1 MGDISC
7 TDYIRM
13 LRDRVS
19 NMEEAS
25 EWREFH
31 FHEQIRELEARLAGR
46 DVEILEMQKE
56 LHQFRERAPEPTPEA
71 PRPMMKPVQR
81 SMIRIICDH
90 VFRTPAPRQRQV
102 EEDLG

>member
-19 NMEEAS
+19 NMEEAAG
-25 EWREFH
+25 WREFH
-31 FHEQIRELEARLAGR
+31 FLEQIRELEMKLSER
-46 DVEILEMQKE
+46 DSEILEMQKE
-56 LHQFRERAPEPTPEA
+56 LRRLRKRAPESEPEA
-71 PRPMMKPVQR
+71 RRPMKQPVQR

-90 VFRTPAPRQRQV
+90 VFRTSAKTRRQV

>member
-19 NMEEAS
+19 NIEEAAG
-25 EWREFH
+25 WREFH
-31 FHEQIRELEARLAGR
+31 FREEIRELEMKLAER
-46 DVEILEMQKE
+46 DGEILEMQRE
-56 LHQFRERAPEPTPEA
+56 LRRLRKRAPEPKPEA
-71 PRPMMKPVQR
+71 RRPTMQPVQR

-90 VFRTPAPRQRQV
+90 VFRTPAPRRRQV